1 MSKSFTQSRNLYGSL
16 TRNVQS
22 ENLTLGD
29 QLINDSIR
37 AICAM
42 KDWPFLEKVR
52 TLTTVANTQGV
63 NLPYDC
69 DQVREISVV
78 PLGQTTRFV
87 PKLSPSDAHWDMLN
101 QSTFTS
107 DQTEWYLVRE
117 GQILLYPTPVQTG
130 NTIYVAQ
137 KTLVIDLNTADI
149 TATTIA
155 TLANGATTLT
165 VNVGLTPQMV
175 GWYIRP
181 TYSSVANTGDGRWY
195 ELSGITSGTVG
206 TLVRKYGGVSITAGT
221 AACTLA
227 QMPILPEA
235 FHETPIKRAV
245 SQYWAQ
251 QGDINKSLMYEKQYN
266 TDIATLVKMWSS
278 PTTSMVI
285 DDGREDDSIINPNL
299 RISL

>member
-1 MSKSFTQSRNLYGSL
+1 MKSYTTSRNLYGSL
-16 TRNVQS
+16 TNNT
-22 ENLTLGD
+22 ETANLTLGD

-42 KDWPFLEKVR
+42 KDWSFLNHVR
-52 TLTTVANTQGV
+52 TLTTVANIQGV
-63 NLPYDC
+63 NLPFDC
-69 DQVREISVV
+69 DQVREISVI

-107 DQTEWYLVRE
+107 DQTQWYLVRD
-117 GQILLYPTPVQTG
+117 GQILLWPTPVQTG
-130 NTIYVAQ
+130 NTIYVSQ

-149 TATTIA
+149 TSTTIV
-155 TLANGATTLT
+155 TLANGATALT
-165 VNVGLTPQMV
+165 VNSGLTAQMV

-181 TYSSVANTGDGRWY
+181 TYSSVANTGDGLWY
-195 ELSGITSGTVG
+195 ELSAITSGTVG

-245 SQYWAQ
+245 SQYYAQ
-251 QGDINKSLMYEKQYN
+251 RGNFNASKMYENQYN

-278 PTTSMVI
+278 PTSSMVI
-285 DDGREDDSIINPNL
+285 DDGCEDDYIINPNL

>member
-1 MSKSFTQSRNLYGSL
+1 MKSYTNLRNLFGSL
-16 TRNVQS
+16 TQNTTS
-22 ENLTLGD
+22 GNLTLGD

-42 KDWPFLEKVR
+42 KNWPFLEKVR

-63 NLPYDC
+63 NLPFDC

-117 GQILLYPTPVQTG
+117 GQILLWPTPVQTG

-149 TATTIA
+149 TTTTIV
-155 TLANGATTLT
+155 TLANGATALT
-165 VNVGLTPQMV
+165 VNAGLTPQMV
-175 GWYIRP
+175 GWYLRP
-181 TYSSVANTGDGRWY
+181 TYTPTANTGDGLWY
-195 ELSGITSGTVG
+195 ELSAIASATAG
-206 TLVRKYGGVSITAGT
+206 TLVRKYGGVSIAAGT
-221 AACTLA
+221 AACTLS

-251 QGDINKSLMYEKQYN
+251 QGEMTRSLMYEKQYN
-266 TDIATLVKMWSS
+266 TDIETLVKMWSS

-285 DDGREDDSIINPNL
+285 DDGLEDDSIINPNL

>member
-1 MSKSFTQSRNLYGSL
+1 MKSYTTSRNLYGSL

-165 VNVGLTPQMV
+165 VNAGLTAQMV

>member
-1 MSKSFTQSRNLYGSL
+1 MKSYTTARNLYGSL
-16 TRNVQS
+16 TLNDTAK
-22 ENLTLGD
+22 NLTLGD

-107 DQTEWYLVRE
+107 DQPEWYLVRE
-117 GQILLYPTPVQTG
+117 GQILLWPTPVQTG
-130 NTIYVAQ
+130 NTIYVSQ
-137 KTLVIDLNTADI
+137 KTLVIDLNTPDI
-149 TATTIA
+149 TATTIT
-155 TLANGATTLT
+155 TLTNGATALI
-165 VNVGLTPQMV
+165 VSAGLTAQMV

-181 TYSSVANTGDGRWY
+181 TYSSVANTGDGLWY
-195 ELSGITSGTVG
+195 ELSAIASATAG
-206 TLVRKYGGVSITAGT
+206 TLVRKYGGVSITTGT

-251 QGDINKSLMYEKQYN
+251 QGDMNKSLMYEKQYN

-278 PTTSMVI
+278 PTSSMVI
-285 DDGREDDSIINPNL
+285 DDGCEDDSIINPNL

>member
-165 VNVGLTPQMV
+165 VNAGLTAQMV

>member
-1 MSKSFTQSRNLYGSL
+1 MKSFSQSRNLYGSL

-165 VNVGLTPQMV
+165 VNAGLTAQMV

>member
-1 MSKSFTQSRNLYGSL
+1 MKSFSQSRNLYGSL